1 MPSFFGG
8 VTGRGVSTLFEIRL
22 DEEIIVLRGG
32 ENEASSQLLKGSVVL
47 CLPSSLKVEDVHLR
61 MTGQLKVGW
70 NDQRVTPTGVSNN
83 RVDRTTEIFSHRW
96 APFVGGGGPGS
107 SSKGL
112 LLPAGNYEWPFEL
125 VIPGSMSESVEGLN
139 DSHIVYKLKATV
151 ARGKL
156 AYDLHAWKP
165 VRIVRTLDPS
175 ALELAH
181 AMTVENIWPNKIEYQ
196 LVIPQ
201 KAIVFGTM
209 ITIEM
214 RFTSLLKGL
223 KIGKIKCH
231 LIEVQEFVIPGTSTT
246 SDRYWKHS
254 RDVDAW
260 TFELN
265 EEEHYQD
272 TLDDSG
278 QDGFKMTEYMPLPKR
293 LSKCIQD
300 VDVHGIKIRHKVK
313 FNIALHN
320 PDGHISE
327 LRATLPVTIFI
338 SPNMPLTAEGALVDQ
353 TPSSNTPSAAVSA
366 HAPPLYGDHVLD
378 QLYAD
383 MDQSG
388 LMTPMPQSGMN
399 TPFYA
404 QSRAGSSE
412 NLASM
417 NSTPHPTGAVPPA
430 ALSSRLQ
437 NLNSTLNL
445 GHRNSSFLRRYGGS
459 GSGGT
464 TPHPHDDHQ
473 QGGYF
478 DSHHGPA
485 TSTIARSNPLSR
497 RGSFNDDQQPDLAG
511 TTMSSGHH
519 TPEHLDY
526 NEMGDLTK
534 VPSYTTAIKTPVR
547 GMSYTEALP
556 NYESAISAPP
566 SPTLLAST
574 APSTPY
580 EHSLDGGSSHLH
592 SHSLSNSSSHSH
604 AEPHRHHGPGFLRRN
619 PFSSM
624 GFTPLHPPSQTSTSD
639 GEERRRLSLLQR
651 DRVH

>member
-1 MPSFFGG
+1 MPNFFGG

-47 CLPSSLKVEDVHLR
+47 CLPAALKVEDVHLR

-70 NDQRVTPTGVSNN
+70 NDQRVTPTGISNN
-83 RVDRTTEIFSHRW
+83 RVDRTTEIFCHRW
-96 APFVGGGGPGS
+96 APFVGGAGPGS

-181 AMTVENIWPNKIEYQ
+181 AMTVENVWPNKIEYQ

-201 KAIVFGTM
+201 KAIVFGTA

-231 LIEVQEFVIPGTSTT
+231 LIEVQEFVLPGTSTT
-246 SDRYWKHS
+246 SDRYWKNS

-272 TLDDSG
+272 MLDDSG
-278 QDGFKMTEYMPLPKR
+278 QDGFKMTEFMPLPKR
-293 LSKCIQD
+293 LSRCIQD

-353 TPSSNTPSAAVSA
+353 TPTTNTQSTAVSA
-366 HAPPLYGDHVLD
+366 HAPPLYGEHVLD

-412 NLASM
+412 NLSASPE
-417 NSTPHPTGAVPPA
+417 SHHPAGAVPPA

-437 NLNSTLNL
+437 SLNTNLNS
-445 GHRNSSFLRRYGGS
+445 GRNSFLRRYGGS
-459 GSGGT
+459 GSGGN
-464 TPHPHDDHQ
+464 TPHHNDDP
-473 QGGYF
+473 QGSYF
-478 DSHHGPA
+478 DSHHGHSASSA
-485 TSTIARSNPLSR
+485 TARSNPLSR
-497 RGSFNDDQQPDLAG
+497 RGSFNEDHHPDATS
-511 TTMSSGHH
+511 TTMSSGYH

-534 VPSYTTAIKTPVR
+534 VPSYTTALKTPVR

-566 SPTLLAST
+566 SPTLHAS
-574 APSTPY
+574 SGSNTPH
-580 EHSLDGGSSHLH
+580 EHPLDGGQSH
-592 SHSLSNSSSHSH
+592 SHSHSNSNSHSH
-604 AEPHRHHGPGFLRRN
+604 ADTHRHHHGPGFLRRN

-624 GFTPLHPPSQTSTSD
+624 GFTPLHPPSHAHS
-639 GEERRRLSLLQR
+639 GEADERRRLHLLQHR

>member
-1 MPSFFGG
+1 MSNFFGG

-32 ENEASSQLLKGSVVL
+32 ENEASSQLLKGTLVL
-47 CLPSSLKVEDVHLR
+47 CLPAALKVEDVHLR

-70 NDQRVTPTGVSNN
+70 NDQRVTPTGISNN
-83 RVDRTTEIFSHRW
+83 RVDRTTDIFSHRW
-96 APFVGGGGPGS
+96 APFVGVAGPGS

-125 VIPGSMSESVEGLN
+125 VLPGSMSESVEGLN
-139 DSHIVYKLKATV
+139 DSHIIYKLKATV

-181 AMTVENIWPNKIEYQ
+181 AMTVENVWPNKIEYQ

-201 KAIVFGTM
+201 KAIVFGTA

-231 LIEVQEFVIPGTSTT
+231 LIEVQEFVLPGTSTT
-246 SDRYWKHS
+246 SDRYWKNS

-272 TLDDSG
+272 MLDDSG
-278 QDGFKMTEYMPLPKR
+278 QDGFKMTEFMPLPKR
-293 LSKCIQD
+293 LSRCIQD
-300 VDVHGIKIRHKVK
+300 VDVHGIKIRHK
-313 FNIALHN
+313 
-320 PDGHISE
+320 

-338 SPNMPLTAEGALVDQ
+338 SPNIPLTAEGALVDQ
-353 TPSSNTPSAAVSA
+353 TPTTNTQSTAVSA
-366 HAPPLYGDHVLD
+366 HAPPLYGEHVLD

-412 NLASM
+412 NLSASPE
-417 NSTPHPTGAVPPA
+417 SHHPAGAVPPA

-437 NLNSTLNL
+437 NLNTNLNS
-445 GHRNSSFLRRYGGS
+445 GRNSFLRRYGGS
-459 GSGGT
+459 GSGGN
-464 TPHPHDDHQ
+464 TPHHNDDH

-478 DSHHGPA
+478 DSHHVHSASSA
-485 TSTIARSNPLSR
+485 TARSNPLSR
-497 RGSFNDDQQPDLAG
+497 RGSFNDDHHPDATS
-511 TTMSSGHH
+511 TTMSSGYH

-534 VPSYTTAIKTPVR
+534 VPSYTTALKTPVR
-547 GMSYTEALP
+547 GMIYTEALP

-566 SPTLLAST
+566 SPTLHAST
-574 APSTPY
+574 GPSTPH
-580 EHSLDGGSSHLH
+580 EQPLDGGH
-592 SHSLSNSSSHSH
+592 SHSHSHSHSH
-604 AEPHRHHGPGFLRRN
+604 ADTHRHHHGPGFLRRN

-624 GFTPLHPPSQTSTSD
+624 GFTPLHPPSHAHS
-639 GEERRRLSLLQR
+639 GEADERRRLHLLQHR